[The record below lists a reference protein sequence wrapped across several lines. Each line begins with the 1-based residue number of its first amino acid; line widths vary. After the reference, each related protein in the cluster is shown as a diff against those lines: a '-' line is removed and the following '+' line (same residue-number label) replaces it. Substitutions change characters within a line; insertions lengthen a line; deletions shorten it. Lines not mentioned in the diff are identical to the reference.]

1 MTSVLIIL
9 FLSNLL
15 TFYTVD
21 IEAQQ
26 IRLIV
31 SAAEDPVQNS
41 TFSSHQIVQI
51 IIDDP
56 LTRDPDTN
64 TDGLVVKGQ
73 QMQ

>member
-1 MTSVLIIL
+1 MIL

-21 IEAQQ
+21 VEAQQ

-31 SAAEDPVQNS
+31 SAAENPVQNNIFLS
-41 TFSSHQIVQI
+41 PQTVQI